1 MTEEHR
7 NELLD
12 MVQRL
17 REIAEFQ
24 PNGRRLAM
32 YAIATHI
39 EYGPARAAI
48 ATLAA
53 TATSAA
59 DLLAQP
65 GKPALEGKF
74 QEH

>member
-17 REIAEFQ
+17 REIAELQ

-48 ATLAA
+48 APL
-53 TATSAA
+53 SPSE
-59 DLLAQP
+59 LMAQP
-65 GKPALEGKF
+65 GKTALGAGV

>member
-17 REIAEFQ
+17 REIAEQQ
-24 PNGRRLAM
+24 PSGRRLAM

-39 EYGPARAAI
+39 EYGPARAPVAER
-48 ATLAA
+48 T
-53 TATSAA
+53 
-59 DLLAQP
+59 
-65 GKPALEGKF
+65 ALEGQDAHAQACIPLK
-74 QEH
+74 H

>member
-39 EYGPARAAI
+39 EYGPARAAV
-48 ATLAA
+48 AVAA
-53 TATSAA
+53 TATGAA
-59 DLLAQP
+59 ELLAQP
-65 GKPALEGKF
+65 GKPTLENSF